1 MKTSRTTNGQRS
13 PQSKWSRMFGL
24 FLLFVLFTFANGT
37 LSAQL
42 RSDEP
47 LLRVGAFGGA
57 NLNRH
62 TANFPEFVL
71 FPIWIPNPD
80 NDKTPRPP
88 NFQNGSGIGFTA
100 GVLLEIPLTGQLAL
114 LARASYSRYD
124 ALLTTRQDV
133 RFGLPQSANTPASS
147 ILAPVEFGMA
157 AQIPM
162 LGIDALAKYTIL
174 GGLHL
179 SAGIRSSL
187 MMPTTITQ
195 QERLLTDA
203 SISFDPTQI
212 VKERNVSSFALPG
225 AQSLQLALSGGIG
238 YDIDITE
245 RVRITPEITYS
256 FGLTGLVAASE
267 INSQTQWTVQQIRGG
282 VAVSLPL
289 PKPPLPPP
297 PPPVDTAKPSP
308 VLAVKAFGLPVSEQA
323 VGNTIGINE
332 EQPSVILRVQQ
343 TISRSVFPLL
353 PYIFFDGIGATALS
367 ERYSTL
373 TREETKTFRESKLS
387 SAYELTPKE
396 HSYYNVLNVVGER
409 LRRLPKAVLSIHGC
423 TDGFT
428 AERDKADV
436 AKARAQVVMR
446 YLRDVWQIPAT
457 QLKLVDNTTAPT
469 TPSIPLSDAD
479 KQAENR
485 RVELRS
491 DTPEILANITLIDT
505 VRRVSPPSVRF
516 RLSAANI
523 DSVRS
528 WKIVVR
534 QSGTIV
540 KELRGTG
547 ALAEVQDWR
556 MDERELAALHLDES
570 VQQGQAVEPL
580 EYTFSCIDADGNLY
594 RSATAAIPLET
605 RTEEKNSKRTRTSS
619 YFAGKLVERFNLI
632 LFDFAKSTI
641 TSEQEPM
648 MNLMRTRITERSTVR
663 VDGFT
668 DRTGEA
674 EFNRKLSLQRAL
686 GVAQAL
692 GFTAEQQKTNVM
704 GYGSSLEL
712 YNNDLPEGRFYSRTV
727 RVIVETPQN
736 E

>member
-1 MKTSRTTNGQRS
+1 MNLKQFIISSIVAFVVALTTANATTNA
-13 PQSKWSRMFGL
+13 
-24 FLLFVLFTFANGT
+24 TAD
-37 LSAQL
+37 AQDSSTIY
-42 RSDEP
+42 SDDGI
-47 LLRVGAFGGA
+47 RVGITGGFA
-57 NLNRH
+57 LNRQ
-62 TANFPEFVL
+62 TANFLEFEGVKL
-71 FPIWIPNPD
+71 FD
-80 NDKTPRPP
+80 FRTGGGVYPP
-88 NFQNGSGIGFTA
+88 NFREGVGNGFYA
-100 GVLLEIPLTGQLAL
+100 GVLTKIPLV
-114 LARASYSRYD
+114 D
-124 ALLTTRQDV
+124 AFSLTLRGTFAQHNSTLSV
-133 RFGLPQSANTPASS
+133 RELYPTKTDTTSFSDHTLQTSLPS
-147 ILAPVEFGMA
+147 IGVE
-157 AQIPM
+157 
-162 LGIDALAKYTIL
+162 ALA
-174 GGLHL
+174 
-179 SAGIRSSL
+179 
-187 MMPTTITQ
+187 MW
-195 QERLLTDA
+195 
-203 SISFDPTQI
+203 
-212 VKERNVSSFALPG
+212 NVLQTG
-225 AQSLQLALSGGIG
+225 LQLQAGLRGAYMPSAQFTYTERTGKTLSGGLSGFTPTFEPVRTLPDYPANSIIPQFAAIQVHALAGIG
-238 YDIDITE
+238 YEFAVGE
-245 RVRITPEITYS
+245 RLRIMPEILYA
-256 FGLTGLVAASE
+256 FALTNAL
-267 INSQTQWTVQQIRGG
+267 NSPSAQVNTPNAWALHQFRGG
-282 VAVSLPL
+282 VAVTLPL
-289 PKPPLPPP
+289 PKPPAAPLPPP
-297 PPPVDTAKPSP
+297 QDTAKPVP
-308 VLAVKAFGLPVSEQA
+308 MLAVQAFGLPALEQT
-323 VGNTIGINE
+323 VGDTSRINE
-332 EQPSVILRVQQ
+332 EQASVILRVQQ

-436 AKARAQVVMR
+436 AKARAQAVMR
-446 YLRDVWQIPAT
+446 YLRDVWQIPAA
-457 QLKLVDNTTAPT
+457 QLKLVDNTIAPT

-632 LFDFAKSTI
+632 LFDFAKSTM

-736 E
+736 D